1 MRYKINCWIFVEP
14 EEEVIFDS
22 LEEAQKELEH
32 NELLQPENRYEIEE
46 VIGNKAICLEC
57 KKEFIQ
63 ERDIQLCD
71 KCVKKFDLDK
81 LWKLHDKNELDALDF
96 NENKYMRER
105 FRK

>member
-1 MRYKINCWIFVEP
+1 MK
-14 EEEVIFDS
+14 D
-22 LEEAQKELEH
+22 
-32 NELLQPENRYEIEE
+32 NE
-46 VIGNKAICLEC
+46 AICMEC
-57 KKEFIQ
+57 FKSFIQ

-96 NENKYMRER
+96 NSNRMLREG